1 MIYYVRA
8 LLEFIAKG
16 VCAIVGGYVA
26 IWIALSFLVF
36 PSFLMG
42 SALVIDGHYT
52 AALVVFLI
60 MNIPLGMM
68 LIRSWVRRAEELRRL
83 AIV

>member
-16 VCAIVGGYVA
+16 VCFMACCYAA
-26 IWIALSFLVF
+26 IWIGISFLIF

-42 SALVIDGHYT
+42 SALLIDGHYT

-68 LIRSWVRRAEELRRL
+68 LLRSWVRRAEELRRS
-83 AIV
+83 ANV